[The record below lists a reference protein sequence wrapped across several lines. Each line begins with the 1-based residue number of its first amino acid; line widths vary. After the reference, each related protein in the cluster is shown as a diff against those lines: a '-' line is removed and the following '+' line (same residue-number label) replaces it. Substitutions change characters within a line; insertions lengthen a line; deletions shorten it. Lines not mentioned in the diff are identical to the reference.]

1 MRSFKQYLME
11 SARTYNY
18 TIKIAGELPK
28 DFLEMFKYNLNKFSP
43 TEIGEPTT
51 TPIQKDP
58 YGFPNMKNVPVTII
72 KAKFKYP
79 TTEPM
84 IQQVVQLLGFNMD
97 INCVRVVQ
105 TDYNDSINTE
115 QEQYEKQGADGLLLN
130 TAGMDVDKS
139 AKEANKAYG
148 NQYLDSIKK
157 QSEDDR
163 PVMPYAT
170 KKTPTAFDPYT
181 RQEADKSGTKSPM
194 TKVTRPARP
203 KTGSTR

>member
-1 MRSFKQYLME
+1 ME

-28 DFLEMFKYNLNKFSP
+28 DFLDMFKYNLNKFAP
-43 TEIGEPTT
+43 IEIGEPKT

-58 YGFPNMKNVPVTII
+58 YGFPNVKNMPVTIM
-72 KAKFKYP
+72 KCKFRYP

-84 IQQVVQLLGFNMD
+84 IQQVVQLLGFKLD

-115 QEQYEKQGADGLLLN
+115 HDQYENQAQNSPVL
-130 TAGMDVDKS
+130 TASPDKDATKAS
-139 AKEANKAYG
+139 EDANKAYG

-157 QSEDDR
+157 QSESQR
-163 PVMPYAT
+163 PEVHFAGKP
-170 KKTPTAFDPYT
+170 TPIAGDAFT
-181 RQEADKSGTKSPM
+181 RQQLDKRSTTSPM
-194 TKVTRPARP
+194 TNIVRPGRP
-203 KTGSTR
+203 KTGSSR